1 MDIQTRHDIFE
12 PEDRTALVCVDEAEV
27 QRAVV
32 EQIGDL
38 NYRIHTGLF
47 AEDVS
52 LKLRAHT
59 YDLVAVYETF
69 AGSIAEGNPVLIEA
83 ARTLPAQRRNQ
94 FVILIGPNMI
104 TDDELQAF
112 QYSVD
117 LVFSVSDLANFKP
130 VLRRAVARHAE
141 FYRRFTDCLRM
152 AGG

>member
-12 PEDRTALVCVDEAEV
+12 PDDLTALVCVDEAEV

-32 EQIGDL
+32 DQLVSL

-47 AEDVS
+47 VEDIT
-52 LKLRAHT
+52 LKIKTHPYNVIAI
-59 YDLVAVYETF
+59 YETF
-69 AGSIAEGNPVLIEA
+69 ADSVPEGNPVLLETI
-83 ARTLPAQRRNQ
+83 RTGSSQRRNQ

-104 TDDELQAF
+104 TNNELQAF

-130 VLRRAVARHAE
+130 VLRRSLIRHSE
-141 FYRRFTDCLRM
+141 FYKKFNECLRIS
-152 AGG
+152 GS

>member
-12 PEDRTALVCVDEAEV
+12 AEDLTSLVCMDEAEV

-32 EQIGDL
+32 DALSQL

-47 AEDVS
+47 AEDIS

-59 YDLVAVYETF
+59 YDVVAIYETF
-69 AGSIAEGNPVLIEA
+69 AGSIAEGNPVLLET
-83 ARTLPAQRRNQ
+83 ARTPGAQRRDQ
-94 FVILIGPNMI
+94 FVVLIGPNMI
-104 TDDELQAF
+104 TNDELQAF

-130 VLRRAVARHAE
+130 VLRRGVARHHE
-141 FYRRFTDCLRM
+141 FYRRFSECLRM
-152 AGG
+152 AGA

>member
-12 PEDRTALVCVDEAEV
+12 PGDLTALVCVDEAEV

-32 EQIGDL
+32 DQLVSL

-47 AEDVS
+47 VEDIT
-52 LKLRAHT
+52 LKIKTHP
-59 YDLVAVYETF
+59 YDIIAIYETF
-69 AGSIAEGNPVLIEA
+69 ADSVPEGNPVLLETI
-83 ARTLPAQRRNQ
+83 RTASSQRRNQ

-104 TDDELQAF
+104 TNNELQAF

-130 VLRRAVARHAE
+130 VLRRTLIRHSE
-141 FYRRFTDCLRM
+141 FYKKFNECLRI
-152 AGG
+152 AGS